1 MKRGIGMYK
10 VLLVDDE
17 RIILDGISN
26 VVDWAA
32 AGTTLVG
39 TARNGIEAFE
49 FVKQNPPD
57 IIISDIKMP
66 GMDGLQLA
74 SKMFAEYPNIKLIL
88 LSGFSEFE
96 YARSAMRYGVKH
108 YLLKPCNEN
117 KILDSLRELVEELNR
132 EEQREEFVLN
142 MRYGLE
148 KVLPH
153 VKEQFLKEFVTNKT
167 YGNRDWEY
175 YRKLFDLDLQNR
187 KVRLILFQLEGQ
199 FEFEHMFAVKN
210 IAEDL
215 LQKTVLSSTVGEQVL
230 IVVEDAESV
239 SELYACIQQIR
250 ETFLR
255 YYKIDLTIALSEADE
270 FIRARSLYKE
280 TLECLNHRF
289 YLGEGSLITKRDI
302 VNVEQSETS
311 ELTFDED
318 NLMLQ
323 IKAGHWEEAYLEID
337 LFFQKL
343 GGLRSNISTAKS
355 YVIQLFMAI
364 IRLGDAD
371 AMAHYKDNLVKLM
384 DLETLQSIQPF
395 FKEMAHQITLSHYEH
410 TKNKHCAII
419 DKVLDIIDGHLGNT
433 ELSLNWVAHQMLYM
447 NSDYLGKLFKKRTG
461 EKFSNYVMKV
471 RISKATE
478 LIEQKTDIKIFEL
491 AEMLGFGDNP
501 QYFSQVF
508 KKYAGCTPSEYMK
521 TN

>member
-1 MKRGIGMYK
+1 MYK

-17 RIILDGISN
+17 RIILDGISK

-32 AGTTLVG
+32 AGTVLAG

-49 FVKQNPPD
+49 FVEQSPPD

-74 SKMFAEYPNIKLIL
+74 AKVFESYPHIKLIL

-96 YARSAMRYGVKH
+96 YARSAMSYGVKH
-108 YLLKPCNEN
+108 YLLKPCNES
-117 KILDSLRELVEELNR
+117 KIIEALTELVDELNR
-132 EEQREEFVLN
+132 EEKQEQFVLN
-142 MRYGLE
+142 MRHGLE

-175 YRKLFDLDLQNR
+175 YRELFDLDLHDR
-187 KVRLILFQLEGQ
+187 KVRLILFQLEGH

-215 LQKTVLSSTVGEQVL
+215 LQKNVLSSTVGEQVL
-230 IVVEDAESV
+230 IVVEDPESV
-239 SELYACIQQIR
+239 SELYACIHQIR

-270 FIRARSLYKE
+270 ITRARSLYKQ

-302 VNVEQSETS
+302 VNTEQFELS

-318 NLMLQ
+318 KLMLH
-323 IKAGHWEEAYLEID
+323 IKAGHWEEASEEID

-343 GGLRSNISTAKS
+343 AGLRSNISMDKS

-364 IRLGDAD
+364 IRLGDAE
-371 AMAHYKDNLVKLM
+371 AINHYKENLVKLM

-395 FKEMAHQITLSHYEH
+395 FKNVAERITLGHYEH
-410 TKNKHCAII
+410 NKNKHCAII
-419 DKVLDIIDGHLGNT
+419 DKVLDIINRHIGNT

-461 EKFSNYVMKV
+461 EKFSNYVMKA
-471 RISKATE
+471 RIAKATE
-478 LIEQKTDIKIFEL
+478 MIDQKADIKIFEL
-491 AEMLGFGDNP
+491 AELLGFGDNP

-508 KKYAGCTPSEYMK
+508 KKYAGCTPSEYIK
-521 TN
+521 TTS